1 MRKGGEERE
10 RIKKL
15 LEADGLTSVTK
26 PRWALASEG
35 AGPEEGIHWP
45 GWCEASLSD
54 DWIPGWRGDRAW
66 VHMSCSGPHSLL
78 DIN

>member
-15 LEADGLTSVTK
+15 LEADGLTSATK
-26 PRWALASEG
+26 PRWALAGKG
-35 AGPEEGIHWP
+35 AGPGEGIHWP
-45 GWCEASLSD
+45 GWCEASLS
-54 DWIPGWRGDRAW
+54 GDRAW
-66 VHMSCSGPHSLL
+66 AHMSCSGPHSLL